1 MADLDS
7 NKAIRT
13 MYHPAVPGQ
22 IHPLSITLRT
32 ANANG
37 VAGGLREITTAL
49 DPTLRAD
56 DLLTLDEIY
65 RQQALGNYLGAFALV
80 TVTLAVLLLSA
91 AGTYALMSFTVNQR
105 RREIGIRS
113 ALGARPRRLLAG
125 ILGRALGQVAVGA
138 CGGVVVALIVGYY
151 LPVEEMGGWNIPGVL
166 PAAAALMIVVGL
178 LAVLGPA
185 RRALRVDPTEAL
197 RHG

>member
-7 NKAIRT
+7 NKAVRT

-22 IHPLSITLRT
+22 IHPLNITLRT
-32 ANANG
+32 ANATG

-56 DLLTLDEIY
+56 DLRTLDEIY
-65 RQQALGNYLGAFALV
+65 RQQALGKYLGAFALV

-91 AGTYALMSFTVNQR
+91 AGTYAFMSFTVNQR
-105 RREIGIRS
+105 RQEIGIRS
-113 ALGARPRRLLAG
+113 ALGAQPRRLLAG
-125 ILGRALGQVAVGA
+125 ILGRELGQVAVGA

-151 LPVEEMGGWNIPGVL
+151 LPVEEMGGWNIPVSSPPL
-166 PAAAALMIVVGL
+166 
-178 LAVLGPA
+178 
-185 RRALRVDPTEAL
+185 RRS
-197 RHG
+197 